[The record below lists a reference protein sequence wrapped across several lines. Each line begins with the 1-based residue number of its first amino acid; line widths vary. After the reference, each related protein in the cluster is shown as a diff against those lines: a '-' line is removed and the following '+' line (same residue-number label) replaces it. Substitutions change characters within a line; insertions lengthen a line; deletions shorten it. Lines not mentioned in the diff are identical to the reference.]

1 MNILFRIKT
10 YINYLLKAGNAHGL
24 HSPFV
29 FDLYCNEISN
39 NKIFYAFGFIER
51 LRTNLLSSENKI
63 SIHDLGA
70 GTNGQLKTTRKIK
83 DIANKSLSNQ
93 KTGELL
99 FKLVNKF
106 QPKNVIEIGTSLGI
120 STLYLSLANSKT
132 NVYTLE
138 GSEAILKIAKQ
149 QFEQSLRK
157 NIIPI
162 LGDFNTTLKPLLE
175 KLDSVDL
182 VFFDGNHQYE
192 PTMQYFEACLK
203 KINEQTLFIFDDIYW
218 SPEMKKA
225 WDEIASRPEV
235 KISIDLYD
243 LGLIFFRNNQAKQH
257 FVLKF

>member
-1 MNILFRIKT
+1 MQ
-10 YINYLLKAGNAHGL
+10 G
-24 HSPFV
+24 FV

-149 QFEQSLRK
+149 LSGLYKLSYAFI
-157 NIIPI
+157 IIP
-162 LGDFNTTLKPLLE
+162 
-175 KLDSVDL
+175 
-182 VFFDGNHQYE
+182 
-192 PTMQYFEACLK
+192 
-203 KINEQTLFIFDDIYW
+203 LFIRDTIYDFIAKNRYKW
-218 SPEMKKA
+218 FGKKESCMIPTP
-225 WDEIASRPEV
+225 DLKIKFLASKYFKRTLNARKFIVFKE
-235 KISIDLYD
+235 KFLY
-243 LGLIFFRNNQAKQH
+243 I
-257 FVLKF
+257 